1 MIDLP
6 HSGRCRHSGCGRR
19 AIRNALCLD
28 HLTELAG
35 TGPLPWPMDLAPVT
49 RREQALIRRIG
60 RA

>member
-28 HLTELAG
+28 HLAELAG
-35 TGPLPWPMDLAPVT
+35 TGPLPWPSDLQP
-49 RREQALIRRIG
+49 RGWREQALIRRIG

>member
-6 HSGRCRHSGCGRR
+6 HSGRCRRHGCGRR
-19 AIRNALCLD
+19 AIRNGLCLD

-35 TGPLPWPMDLAPVT
+35 TGPLPWPIDLAPT
-49 RREQALIRRIG
+49 TWRERALIRRIG